1 MSCVERYG
9 SYHDNKFVYQF
20 KNTKVITTAQ
30 PYEIFDKY
38 GYQKSEVK
46 TAPITSQVKEKLMGM
61 FQKF

>member
-1 MSCVERYG
+1 MLLDVY
-9 SYHDNKFVYQF
+9 YQKDKFVYQF

-46 TAPITSQVKEKLMGM
+46 TAPIIGKVQDRIMGLIKR
-61 FQKF
+61 F